1 MTTATQNPLI
11 VVLQELSL
19 ARSMVAFAESLEFI
33 SEEVSGCE
41 EALYFRYD
49 AVAQVLVRHSEGRE
63 SQVEVSEG
71 TLPGFCAL
79 NCEAV
84 NTKEENLPV
93 PGAQSEVQSAQCV
106 PMRRYGSTVGVLA
119 LINPGPTMSVAQLE
133 EIAEVAAVTQ
143 EFVARTEDLTAFT
156 ARTEELLVQAVERRE
171 ASEAG
176 HVMRVAHLASELG
189 ELLDMSSTSRQLI
202 WRAAQYHDVG
212 KLIMAGRPAAEL
224 ERLHSTAG
232 ADYLRGSRVLRE
244 LAPLVEAHHERYDG
258 TGFPHGKKG
267 DAVPIEGWVLA
278 LAEDLVEFQQQ
289 RGSLGEKSVEAF
301 LSERASVHHPAVID
315 ALGGLLVSGRLQDLL
330 AR

>member
-1 MTTATQNPLI
+1 MTTAVQNPLI

-49 AVAQVLVRHSEGRE
+49 PVAQVLVRHSEGRE
-63 SQVEVSEG
+63 STVEVSEG

-84 NTKEENLPV
+84 STAEEKLPV
-93 PGAQSEVQSAQCV
+93 PGAQSEVKAAQCV

-156 ARTEELLVQAVERRE
+156 ARTEEMLVQAVERRE
-171 ASEAG
+171 ASESG

-189 ELLDMSSTSRQLI
+189 ELLDMSSQSRQLI

-212 KLIMAGRPAAEL
+212 KLIMAGRPAHEL
-224 ERLHSTAG
+224 ERLHCTAG

-258 TGFPHGKKG
+258 SGFPHGKKG
-267 DAVPIEGWVLA
+267 SAVPMEAWVLA
-278 LAEDLVEFQQQ
+278 LAEDLVEYQQE
-289 RGSLGEKSVEAF
+289 RDSKSQKAVEAF
-301 LSERASVHHPAVID
+301 LSERADVHHPAVVD